1 MKPKIKVLLLD
12 GHTVQVLPLAKALRK
27 KNYHVTVFCEH
38 KLSFGWASRF
48 PNEKVLCP
56 SAINDTGQYL
66 DFLEKFLKE
75 NKHTVIIPLFDDTAE
90 IISEHKKRFI
100 PYSRVAIP
108 DYDIFIQ
115 GNDKNLAMNVARK
128 LNIPHPRTMDLE
140 NSSLEDAVAYCGLP
154 SLIKPNIGAGA
165 RGITRIDTLEELK
178 SIYQSIRTEFGPSTL
193 QEFIPQ
199 NGFQFK
205 CQIFMDDDGMIKAS
219 TVQKKYRFFP
229 ITGGSTSCSEIVD
242 LPEIVEYS
250 KQILDDIKWIGF
262 ADFDYIQDPR
272 DNKYKFM
279 EINPRVPASV
289 RSCFESGTD
298 YAEMIV
304 QQALGKKI
312 TSYQST
318 PGTILR
324 FLSLEVLW
332 FLFSS
337 NKIRFTSKPNWF
349 RFFGKDTCYVDGTWD
364 DPLPMFTG
372 FVLGLRKYLNPK
384 FRKSKLSFKR
394 KSSNKH

>member
-1 MKPKIKVLLLD
+1 MNQKIKVLLLD

-27 KNYHVTVFCEH
+27 KNYHVTVFCEQ

-56 SAINDTGQYL
+56 SAINEADAYL
-66 DFLEKFLKE
+66 NFLENFLKK
-75 NKHTVIIPLFDDTAE
+75 NKFHVVIPLFDDTAE
-90 IISEHKKRFI
+90 IMSENKERFSS
-100 PYSRVAIP
+100 YTKVAIP
-108 DYDIFIQ
+108 SYDILIHAD
-115 GNDKNLAMNVARK
+115 DKNLTMNVARK

-140 NSSLEDAVAYCGLP
+140 KNTLEDAAEYCGFP

-165 RGITRIDTLEELK
+165 RGITRVDTLDELK

-199 NGFQFK
+199 TGFQFK
-205 CQIFMDDDGMIKAS
+205 CQIFRDDDGTIKAS

-242 LPEIVEYS
+242 VAEIVDYS
-250 KQILDDIKWIGF
+250 RQILDSIMWMGF

-298 YAEMIV
+298 FAEMIV
-304 QQALGKKI
+304 QQALGENV
-312 TSYQST
+312 TSYKST
-318 PGTILR
+318 PGMILR
-324 FLSLEVLW
+324 YVSLEVLW

-337 NKIRFTSKPNWF
+337 NKERFSSKPSWF
-349 RFFGKDTCYVDGTWD
+349 QFFGKNICYTDGTWD
-364 DPLPMFTG
+364 DPLPMFAG
-372 FVLGLRKYLNPK
+372 FALGIKKYLNPK
-384 FRKSKLSFKR
+384 FRKSKLSFKS
-394 KSSNKH
+394 KS